1 MIEEVFRMNNSTTIG
16 IQWTTPEITDFS
28 AIKKGD
34 MPGDKISINQAH
46 VDKAKVIF
54 PELQKLFNPIL
65 DVQQKAVIAVHG
77 GSGVGKSEI
86 GSLISYYLNDLG
98 IGSYILSGDNYPHRI
113 PKVNDA
119 ERVRVF
125 RESGIKG
132 IVAKEEFTKERNI
145 KLQELQEQDS
155 DSNPELCRELPW
167 LATYQEAGRTGLK
180 NYLGTNNEIDFNEVS
195 CIIAKFKNGED
206 SIMLKRM
213 GREEK
218 DLWYD
223 AVDFKNVKVMVIE
236 WTHGNND
243 NLVGVDIP
251 ILLNSTPQETLEHRR
266 SRNRDGAID
275 SPFTMM
281 VLNIEQN
288 LLFSQA
294 HKAKIIVTKAGEIVS
309 YEDYLK
315 LMAE

>member
-1 MIEEVFRMNNSTTIG
+1 MTFEKNNHDIK
-16 IQWTTPEITDFS
+16 WTAPKISDFS
-28 AIKKGD
+28 TIQKGD
-34 MPGDKISINQAH
+34 MPADKIVINEGN
-46 VDKAKVIF
+46 VDKANVIF
-54 PELQKLFNPIL
+54 PELLRFLNPIL
-65 DVQQKAVIAVHG
+65 KAQPSEKAVISVHG

-86 GSLISYYLNDLG
+86 GSLIGYYLNDLG

-119 ERVRVF
+119 ERMRVF
-125 RESGIKG
+125 RENGIKG
-132 IVAKEEFTKERNI
+132 LVRKGEFTKERNI
-145 KLQELQEQDS
+145 KLQELQDQGS
-155 DSNPELCRELPW
+155 DSNPELCKELPW
-167 LATYQEAGRTGLK
+167 LAVYQEAGKSGLS
-180 NYLGTNNEIDFNEVS
+180 NYLGTNNEIDFNEVNH
-195 CIIAKFKNGED
+195 IIAEFKNGAE

-218 DLWYD
+218 ELWYD
-223 AVDFKNVKVMVIE
+223 AVDFSNVKVLVIE

-266 SRNRDGAID
+266 SRNRDGGTD

-288 LLFSQA
+288 LLCSQA
-294 HKAKIIVTKAGEIVS
+294 HKAKIIVTKAGNVIS
-309 YEDYLK
+309 YDDYLK
-315 LMAE
+315 LMNE

>member
-1 MIEEVFRMNNSTTIG
+1 MTHDDTFNWSA
-16 IQWTTPEITDFS
+16 PKITDFTT
-28 AIKKGD
+28 IKKGD
-34 MPGDKISINQAH
+34 MPGDKISINEGH
-46 VDKAKVIF
+46 VSKAKAIF
-54 PELQKLFNPIL
+54 PELLKLLKPIL
-65 DVQQKAVIAVHG
+65 MEEGKKAVISVHG

-86 GSLISYYLNDLG
+86 GSLIGYYLNDLG

-125 RESGIKG
+125 REYGIKG
-132 IVAKEEFTKERNI
+132 LSKKGEFTKERNT
-145 KLQELQEQDS
+145 KLQELQDS
-155 DSNPELCRELPW
+155 DKDFDPELIKEFPW
-167 LATYQEAGRTGLK
+167 LSLYLEGGKLGLS
-180 NYLGTNNEIDFNEVS
+180 NYLGTNNETDFNEVNH
-195 CIIAKFKNGED
+195 IISEFKNGAK

-223 AVDFKNVKVMVIE
+223 KVDFSNVKVLIIE

-243 NLVGVDIP
+243 NLIGVDIP
-251 ILLNSTPQETLEHRR
+251 VLLNSTPQETLEHRR
-266 SRNRDGAID
+266 SRNRDGATD

-288 LLFSQA
+288 LLSSQA
-294 HKAKIIVTKAGEIVS
+294 HKAKIIVTKSGELIS
-309 YEDYLK
+309 YHDYLK
-315 LMAE
+315 LMKE

>member
-1 MIEEVFRMNNSTTIG
+1 MTYNPSLEKNNLDV
-16 IQWTTPEITDFS
+16 QWTAPEITDFN
-28 AIKKGD
+28 AIQKGD
-34 MPGDKISINQAH
+34 MPGDKISINQMN
-46 VDKAKVIF
+46 VDKAKAIL
-54 PELQKLFNPIL
+54 PELLKLLKTIL
-65 DVQQKAVIAVHG
+65 NAQSNQRAVIAVHG

-86 GSLISYYLNDLG
+86 GSLIAYYLNHLG

-125 RESGIKG
+125 RENGIKG
-132 IVAKEEFTKERNI
+132 LVTKGEFTKERNI
-145 KLQELQEQDS
+145 KLQELQDQDS
-155 DSNPELCRELPW
+155 DSNAELGIGLPW
-167 LATYQEAGRTGLK
+167 LAVYQEAGQNGLK
-180 NYLGTNNEIDFNEVS
+180 NYLGTNNETDFNEVS
-195 CIIAKFKNGED
+195 SIIAQFKNGAE

-218 DLWYD
+218 ELWYD
-223 AVDFKNVKVMVIE
+223 DVDFSNVKVLVVE

-294 HKAKIIVTKAGEIVS
+294 HKAKIIVTKSGDIVS

-315 LMAE
+315 LMAK

>member
-1 MIEEVFRMNNSTTIG
+1 MTDDTTFEKINFDGQWSAPVIADFNG
-16 IQWTTPEITDFS
+16 IQ
-28 AIKKGD
+28 KGD
-34 MPGDKISINQAH
+34 MPGDKIDINETH
-46 VDKAKVIF
+46 VEKAQVIF
-54 PELQKLFNPIL
+54 PQLLKLLKPIL
-65 DVQQKAVIAVHG
+65 NARPNHRAVIAVHG

-86 GSLISYYLNDLG
+86 GSLLAYYLNDLG

-125 RESGIKG
+125 RENGIKG
-132 IVAKEEFTKERNI
+132 LVAKGEFTKERNI
-145 KLQELQEQDS
+145 QLQELQDQDS
-155 DSNPELCRELPW
+155 DSNAELCRELPW
-167 LATYQEAGRTGLK
+167 LAVYQEAGRSGLK
-180 NYLGTNNEIDFNEVS
+180 NYLGTNNETDFIEVS
-195 CIIAKFKNGED
+195 SIIAKFKNGAE

-218 DLWYD
+218 ELWYD
-223 AVDFKNVKVMVIE
+223 AVDFSKVNVMVIE

-243 NLVGVDIP
+243 NLVGIDVP
-251 ILLNSTPQETLEHRR
+251 VLLNSTPQETLEHRR
-266 SRNRDGAID
+266 SRNRDGATD

-294 HKAKIIVTKAGEIVS
+294 HKAKIIVTKVGEIVS
-309 YEDYLK
+309 YDDYLK

>member
-1 MIEEVFRMNNSTTIG
+1 MTFEKNNLD
-16 IQWTTPEITDFS
+16 IQWTAPKISDFS
-28 AIKKGD
+28 TIQKGD
-34 MPGDKISINQAH
+34 MPADKIVINDGN
-46 VDKAKVIF
+46 VDKANVIF
-54 PELQKLFNPIL
+54 PELLKLLKQISEAQPN
-65 DVQQKAVIAVHG
+65 QKAVISVHG

-86 GSLISYYLNDLG
+86 GSLIGYYLNDLG

-119 ERVRVF
+119 ERMRVF
-125 RESGIKG
+125 RENGIKG
-132 IVAKEEFTKERNI
+132 LVRKGEFTKERNI
-145 KLQELQEQDS
+145 KLQELQDQGS
-155 DSNPELCRELPW
+155 DSNPELCKELPW
-167 LATYQEAGRTGLK
+167 LAVYQEAGKNGLS
-180 NYLGTNNEIDFNEVS
+180 NYLGTNNEIDFNEVNH
-195 CIIAKFKNGED
+195 IIAEFKNGAE

-218 DLWYD
+218 ELWYD
-223 AVDFKNVKVMVIE
+223 AVDFSNVKVLVIE

-266 SRNRDGAID
+266 SRNRDGATD

-288 LLFSQA
+288 LLCSQA
-294 HKAKIIVTKAGEIVS
+294 HKAKIIVTKAGNVIS
-309 YEDYLK
+309 YDDYLK
-315 LMAE
+315 LMNE

>member
-1 MIEEVFRMNNSTTIG
+1 MTDTTFEKINFDGQWSAPVIADFNG
-16 IQWTTPEITDFS
+16 IQ
-28 AIKKGD
+28 KGD
-34 MPGDKISINQAH
+34 MPGDKIDINEKH
-46 VDKAKVIF
+46 VEKAKVIF
-54 PELQKLFNPIL
+54 PELLKQLKSIL
-65 DVQQKAVIAVHG
+65 NARPNHRAVIAVHG

-86 GSLISYYLNDLG
+86 GSLLAYYLNDLG

-125 RESGIKG
+125 RENGVKG
-132 IVAKEEFTKERNI
+132 LVAKGEFTKERNI
-145 KLQELQEQDS
+145 KLQELQDQDS
-155 DSNPELCRELPW
+155 DSNAELCKELPW
-167 LATYQEAGRTGLK
+167 LAVYQEAGKNGLK
-180 NYLGTNNEIDFNEVS
+180 NYLGTNNETDFIEVS
-195 CIIAKFKNGED
+195 SIIAKFKSGAE

-223 AVDFKNVKVMVIE
+223 AVDFSKVKVMIIE

-266 SRNRDGAID
+266 SRNRDGATD

-288 LLFSQA
+288 LLSSQA
-294 HKAKIIVTKAGEIVS
+294 HKVKIIVTKTGEIVS
-309 YEDYLK
+309 YDDYLK
-315 LMAE
+315 LMAK